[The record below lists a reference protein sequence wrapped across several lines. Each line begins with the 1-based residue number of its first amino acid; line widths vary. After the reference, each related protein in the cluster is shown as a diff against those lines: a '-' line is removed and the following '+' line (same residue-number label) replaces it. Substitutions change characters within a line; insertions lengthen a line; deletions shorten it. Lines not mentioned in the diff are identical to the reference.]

1 MLDPKYKSTH
11 LLSSV
16 VILIGDVR
24 VGKTS
29 FLYSATG
36 KSQNNIQPTMGID
49 FMSTSVPLH
58 GKVVKIEIWDTSN
71 YHKKLSRC
79 VNLPIDNIDI
89 LQEGTGRDSDVRH
102 QQQSHIRE
110 YETLEPVGGPESTS
124 VDQQNPNWKQARYG
138 RERESITISNIR
150 RDHELLH

>member
-11 LLSSV
+11 SLTSI

-58 GKVVKIEIWDTSN
+58 GKVFKIEIWDTST
-71 YHKKLSRC
+71 YHHELSRR
-79 VNLPIDNIDI
+79 VNLPIDNLNI
-89 LQEGTGRDSDVRH
+89 LQEGTRRNPDVWHKQQSDLREHKAMEPGGRPEGQPINQQDSDR
-102 QQQSHIRE
+102 
-110 YETLEPVGGPESTS
+110 
-124 VDQQNPNWKQARYG
+124 
-138 RERESITISNIR
+138 
-150 RDHELLH
+150 